1 MIYLLL
7 SGVSAFF
14 GMASGLGPTTLLRP
28 LLDAVSPLSPS
39 SVAMLATMATLC
51 AALLGAFFALG
62 QPLPLHTDEL
72 VLLASGAVLGGVLG
86 DLAAARFMRVIDEST
101 VLLLQNALLATIIAL
116 PSVYFATLARTVRPL
131 ALSRVFS
138 FPVALC
144 TGLIAS
150 FLAFGAEPLSL
161 MLYFLLFDAEN
172 DESAVAALTIALCA
186 MAGKLVTALIR
197 QRFALPEASALI
209 WLLPGALLGALL
221 AMTPAARR
229 GASAGG
235 GNTLL
240 RLSLFTSLLNVA
252 AAIL

>member
-1 MIYLLL
+1 MIYLIL
-7 SGVSAFF
+7 SAASAFF

-51 AALLGAFFALG
+51 AALLSAFFALG
-62 QPLPLHTDEL
+62 EPLPLHPDEL
-72 VLLASGAVLGGVLG
+72 ILLAAGAVIGGVLG
-86 DLAAARFMRVIDEST
+86 DLAAARFMRVIDESA

-131 ALSRVFS
+131 ALSRLFS
-138 FPVALC
+138 FPVALG

-172 DESAVAALTIALCA
+172 EESSVAALTIALCS
-186 MAGKLVTALIR
+186 MSGKLVTMLIR
-197 QRFALPEASALI
+197 QRFALPEASTLI

-221 AMTPAARR
+221 AMAPAARR
-229 GASAGG
+229 GALGKSGDAV
-235 GNTLL
+235 L
-240 RLSLFTSLLNVA
+240 RLSLFTSLINIA